1 MNPAVDDE
9 QLKEAG
15 RFQRLDLM
23 VATNLIEKFNQ
34 IRRNRNQPSHH
45 IHFLQQITRMEYSAQ
60 NEGRL
65 LTGREMVRAIC
76 HWCSVRSE
84 LGQHRISRDIF
95 KVVIDPNKPDAD

>member
-23 VATNLIEKFNQ
+23 VATNLIEEFNKM
-34 IRRNRNQPSHH
+34 RRNRNQPSHH
-45 IHFLQQITRMEYSAQ
+45 IHVLQQITRMGCSAQ

-65 LTGREMVRAIC
+65 LTGREM
-76 HWCSVRSE
+76 
-84 LGQHRISRDIF
+84 
-95 KVVIDPNKPDAD
+95 

>member
-23 VATNLIEKFNQ
+23 AATNLIEKFSKM
-34 IRRNRNQPSHH
+34 RRNRNLPSHH
-45 IHFLQQITRMEYSAQ
+45 LHFLQQITRMEYSAQ

-65 LTGREMVRAIC
+65 LTGREMARAIC

-84 LGQHRISRDIF
+84 LGQRRISRDIF
-95 KVVIDPNKPDAD
+95 KVVIDPIKPDAD